1 MVSEVYISGPMVA
14 WLHYFGAVI
23 RQNTQRHTKDGALL
37 MMTKEHREWAKKDP
51 ETGYTL
57 QTKPTG
63 HTPAK
68 IASLTNSGVKHFIL

>member
-1 MVSEVYISGPMVA
+1 MVA

-23 RQNTQRHTKDGALL
+23 RLNTQEYNTSDGALL
-37 MMTKEHREWAKKDP
+37 MMTKEHGEWAKKDP

-63 HTPAK
+63 HTSAK
-68 IASLTNSGVKHFIL
+68 IASLTNSGIKHFIL